1 MEKNAEKGN
10 SFFLNRHLMHVTQAM
25 GMAGLFTNMAQQ
37 RIRSTFNSSV
47 QLHSYDLRLE
57 LDCILS

>member
-10 SFFLNRHLMHVTQAM
+10 SFFLNRHLMHVTKAM
-25 GMAGLFTNMAQQ
+25 GMAGLFTNTAQQ
-37 RIRSTFNSSV
+37 RIRSIFNSSV
-47 QLHSYDLRLE
+47 QFHSYDLRLE